1 MDKSKSFYDREYK
14 KEHIGAS
21 REYWRDMIL
30 GVNDGLVS
38 TFLLVTGVYGSG
50 LDSKSILLT
59 AISGCIAGAISMAA
73 GEYVAT
79 KTQEEVKKAE
89 SALETKAVANHKTN
103 ELRFLNDLLTKIG
116 IPEAAGTEDEA
127 FAVRRAMMGYYER
140 NDEAHVKINVALAF
154 GDVEAS
160 QRSPWLAG
168 GSSFILFFFGSLTSV
183 IPFAVTSDENSAV
196 LAAFIATMVCIMLV
210 GGVKTWATRGV
221 WWTSALE
228 NLIIT
233 AGGGGVAY
241 GIGCGFEKMINN

>member
-1 MDKSKSFYDREYK
+1 MDKSKSFYDREYQ

-50 LDSKSILLT
+50 LNSQNILLT
-59 AISGCIAGAISMAA
+59 SISGCIAGAISMAA

-89 SALETKAVANHKTN
+89 SALETKAVADHKHD
-103 ELRFLNDLLTKIG
+103 ELRYLNDLLTKIG
-116 IPEAAGTEDEA
+116 IAEANSPEDET
-127 FAVRRAMMGYYER
+127 FVLRRALMGYYQD
-140 NDEAHVKINVALAF
+140 NDDAHVKINVALAF

-160 QRSPWLAG
+160 QRSPWVAG
-168 GSSFILFFFGSLTSV
+168 GSSFILFFLGSLTSV
-183 IPFAVTSDENSAV
+183 IPFAVTSNEKTAI
-196 LAAFIATMVCIMLV
+196 LAAFIATMVFIMLV

-221 WWTSALE
+221 WWSSAIE
-228 NLIIT
+228 NLVIT

-241 GIGCGFEKMINN
+241 GIGSLFERLIDN